1 MCGEEKE
8 VTRDEKKKKVGGD
21 GINRCKRLVSD
32 INSLMITHS
41 TQLRVVIE
49 TQVHDLLQ

>member
-1 MCGEEKE
+1 MRKRETERK
-8 VTRDEKKKKVGGD
+8 RKRVGGD
-21 GINRCKRLVSD
+21 GISRCERVVND
-32 INSLMITHS
+32 INSLMITYS